1 MEISPEKIYDDIKA
15 GNLDKTSAIESLI
28 SIVENS
34 DIDDIRVKSLEILEK
49 IDVNSDSIFK
59 FLENLMISDSS
70 GKIRNTAVFFI
81 KKHFK
86 DRAFNIMKWAI
97 KYETDYDILV
107 TIIKTLEDI
116 NSKESKVAL
125 IDELKRIVKVK
136 YLDKERRIDNKKFK
150 KSLKKLL
157 REKSIDSITHST
169 LAEIAINFMT
179 ISLLTKKFYSVF
191 FEVEKGLIVKLDL
204 ADVEYEVRGWKGDY
218 KNNIR
223 KISEITGLS
232 NLKNLTELNI
242 SNNLIEDIKDL
253 VLLEKLTHL
262 YISNNKIKDLKNLAY
277 LKKMTKLN
285 YLDIAGNQISNHIDI
300 TEFKNLELNLKKFYI

>member
-1 MEISPEKIYDDIKA
+1 
-15 GNLDKTSAIESLI
+15 
-28 SIVENS
+28 
-34 DIDDIRVKSLEILEK
+34 
-49 IDVNSDSIFK
+49 
-59 FLENLMISDSS
+59 
-70 GKIRNTAVFFI
+70 
-81 KKHFK
+81 
-86 DRAFNIMKWAI
+86 
-97 KYETDYDILV
+97 
-107 TIIKTLEDI
+107 
-116 NSKESKVAL
+116 
-125 IDELKRIVKVK
+125 VK